1 MKLFIAEKPELGR
14 AIAEGLD
21 GNYKSGEGYIQKGDN
36 IVTWAFG
43 HILEL
48 AKPEEYDEKY
58 KLWKLEDLPLPIKEF
73 KYLPK
78 KESKK
83 QLKIICDL
91 IHSDK
96 ITSIVNCG
104 DADDEGQILVD
115 EIIQYSKTSKPVFR
129 VLINDLTPKAV
140 KEEIAKIKPNADF
153 KGMSERGFARSQ
165 ADWIVGINL
174 TRAYTIMA
182 RKNGY
187 EGILSVGRV
196 QTPILALIVNR
207 DKEFEN
213 FKSINYYSLLGDFN
227 INNNT
232 IKARLKTEDKILDE
246 NLAKEIKESCEN
258 QNAKIN
264 LKIENKKEYP
274 PLPYNLLVLQAEC
287 AKLFGFSPD
296 KTLEITQILREK
308 HKAITYN
315 RSDCQYLPE
324 TMFEQAPNI
333 LNIIKENLN
342 SNDEIQALI
351 DSSDL
356 TIKSKAF
363 NDANISAHYGII
375 PTQNKISSQL
385 TQDELVV
392 YNLIA
397 KRFIIQFFH
406 PREYQT
412 TTINLEV
419 NQRIF
424 TATQNKTTKSGF
436 RSLWQNIDSEEEQEN
451 NENDINDLSILKNG
465 DIAKCSLIQIEK
477 KQTKPRPYYT
487 MTTLLKDLNSVA
499 KYVSDERIK
508 KLLIEKDKDKKG
520 ESGGIGTPA
529 TRSNHIKTLI
539 EREYIEVS
547 KDKKQIIK
555 STKKGRDL
563 IKLSPKSLIT
573 PDMTALWF
581 EQQKM
586 IEISELRREQFL
598 EEITKEVISEI
609 QRIDK
614 NQEFKIL
621 DNENKP
627 KIQCP
632 QCNKGFLTKRKGKY
646 GNFWGCSEFKQGCKA
661 IYPDNKGTPNF
672 ETKQAS
678 NDTTHKCPQC
688 NKGFLQRIKSKNGNS
703 WWWGCSE
710 FKQGCKAIYPDNK
723 GTPNFE
729 TKQASNDTTHKCPQ
743 CNKGFLQRIKSKNGN
758 SWWWGCSE
766 FKQGCKAMYYDD
778 NGKPKIINV

>member
-1 MKLFIAEKPELGR
+1 MRLFIAEKPELGK

-296 KTLEITQILREK
+296 KTLEITQNLREK

-351 DSSDL
+351 ASSDL

-563 IKLSPKSLIT
+563 L
-573 PDMTALWF
+573 
-581 EQQKM
+581 
-586 IEISELRREQFL
+586 
-598 EEITKEVISEI
+598 
-609 QRIDK
+609 
-614 NQEFKIL
+614 N
-621 DNENKP
+621 
-627 KIQCP
+627 
-632 QCNKGFLTKRKGKY
+632 
-646 GNFWGCSEFKQGCKA
+646 
-661 IYPDNKGTPNF
+661 
-672 ETKQAS
+672 
-678 NDTTHKCPQC
+678 
-688 NKGFLQRIKSKNGNS
+688 FLQNHLLLL
-703 WWWGCSE
+703 
-710 FKQGCKAIYPDNK
+710 
-723 GTPNFE
+723 T
-729 TKQASNDTTHKCPQ
+729 
-743 CNKGFLQRIKSKNGN
+743 
-758 SWWWGCSE
+758 
-766 FKQGCKAMYYDD
+766 
-778 NGKPKIINV
+778 

>member
-1 MKLFIAEKPELGR
+1 MRLFIAEKPELGR

-21 GNYKSGEGYIQKGDN
+21 GNYKSGEGYIQKGND

-48 AKPEEYDEKY
+48 AKPEEYDDKY

-91 IHSDK
+91 INNDK

-104 DADDEGQILVD
+104 DADDEGQILID
-115 EIIQYSKTSKPVFR
+115 EIVLYSKTSKPVFR

-140 KEEIAKIKPNADF
+140 KEEITKIQPNENF

-174 TRAYTIMA
+174 TRAYTIIA
-182 RKNGY
+182 RQNHFDGV
-187 EGILSVGRV
+187 LSVGRV
-196 QTPILALIVNR
+196 QTPILGLVVAR
-207 DKEFEN
+207 DKEFES
-213 FKSINYYSLLGDFN
+213 FKSINYYSLLGHFEV
-227 INNNT
+227 NNS
-232 IKARLKTEDKILDE
+232 IFKARLKTEEKILDE
-246 NLAKEIKESCEN
+246 NIAKEIKNTCEN

-264 LKIENKKEYP
+264 LKTEDKKEYP
-274 PLPYNLLVLQAEC
+274 PLPYNLLILQAEC
-287 AKLFGFSPD
+287 AKIFGFSPD
-296 KTLEITQILREK
+296 KTLQITQSLREK

-324 TMFEQAPNI
+324 TMFEEAPKI
-333 LNIIKENLN
+333 LESIKENLN
-342 SNDEIQALI
+342 NDEIKALI
-351 DSSDL
+351 AGSDIK
-356 TIKSKAF
+356 IKSKAF

-385 TQDELVV
+385 TQEELVV
-392 YNLIA
+392 YDLIA

-412 TTINLEV
+412 TTINLEI
-419 NQRIF
+419 NQRVF
-424 TATQNKTTKSGF
+424 TATQNKTIKNGF
-436 RSLWQNIDSEEEQEN
+436 RSLWQNIDSDKEEQDLDK
-451 NENDINDLSILKNG
+451 NEYDLSSLKDSN
-465 DIAKCSLIQIEK
+465 IAKCSSIQIEK

-499 KYVSDERIK
+499 KYVTDEKIK
-508 KLLIEKDKDKKG
+508 KLLMEKDKDKKG

-539 EREYIEVS
+539 ERGYIEVS
-547 KDKKQIIK
+547 KDKKQIVK
-555 STKKGRDL
+555 STKKGKDL
-563 IKLSPKSLIT
+563 ISLSPKSLTT

-586 IEISELRREQFL
+586 IETLELQRKQFL
-598 EEITKEVISEI
+598 EEVTKEVINEI
-609 QRIDK
+609 QRINN
-614 NQEFKIL
+614 NQDFKIL
-621 DNENKP
+621 GDKSKP

-632 QCNKGFLTKRKGKY
+632 QCNKGFLQK
-646 GNFWGCSEFKQGCKA
+646 
-661 IYPDNKGTPNF
+661 
-672 ETKQAS
+672 
-678 NDTTHKCPQC
+678 
-688 NKGFLQRIKSKNGNS
+688 IKSKNG
-703 WWWGCSE
+703 
-710 FKQGCKAIYPDNK
+710 K
-723 GTPNFE
+723 G
-729 TKQASNDTTHKCPQ
+729 
-743 CNKGFLQRIKSKNGN
+743 
-758 SWWWGCSE
+758 WWWGCSE

-778 NGKPKIINV
+778 NGKPKIQSN

>member
-1 MKLFIAEKPELGR
+1 MRLFIAEKPELGR

-187 EGILSVGRV
+187 EGVLSVGRV

-213 FKSINYYSLLGDFN
+213 FKSIDYFSLLGDFN

-246 NLAKEIKESCEN
+246 NLAKEIKKSCEN

-296 KTLEITQILREK
+296 KTLEITQNLREK

-351 DSSDL
+351 ASSDL

-710 FKQGCKAIYPDNK
+710 FKQGCKA
-723 GTPNFE
+723 
-729 TKQASNDTTHKCPQ
+729 
-743 CNKGFLQRIKSKNGN
+743 
-758 SWWWGCSE
+758 
-766 FKQGCKAMYYDD
+766 MYYDD

>member
-351 DSSDL
+351 ASSDL

-436 RSLWQNIDSEEEQEN
+436 RSLWQNVDSEEEQEN

-508 KLLIEKDKDKKG
+508 KLLMEKDKDKKG

-614 NQEFKIL
+614 NQEF
-621 DNENKP
+621 N
-627 KIQCP
+627 Q
-632 QCNKGFLTKRKGKY
+632 TKREIWKLLG
-646 GNFWGCSEFKQGCKA
+646 
-661 IYPDNKGTPNF
+661 
-672 ETKQAS
+672 
-678 NDTTHKCPQC
+678 
-688 NKGFLQRIKSKNGNS
+688 L
-703 WWWGCSE
+703 
-710 FKQGCKAIYPDNK
+710 
-723 GTPNFE
+723 
-729 TKQASNDTTHKCPQ
+729 
-743 CNKGFLQRIKSKNGN
+743 
-758 SWWWGCSE
+758 
-766 FKQGCKAMYYDD
+766 
-778 NGKPKIINV
+778 

>member
-1 MKLFIAEKPELGR
+1 MRLFIAEKPELGR

-140 KEEIAKIKPNADF
+140 KEEIAKIKSNADF

-187 EGILSVGRV
+187 EGVLSVGRV

-213 FKSINYYSLLGDFN
+213 FKSIDYFSLLGDFN

-246 NLAKEIKESCEN
+246 NLAKEIKKSCEN

-296 KTLEITQILREK
+296 KTLEITQNLREK

-351 DSSDL
+351 ASSDL

-436 RSLWQNIDSEEEQEN
+436 RSLWQNVDSEEEQEN

-508 KLLIEKDKDKKG
+508 KLLMEKDKDKKG

-646 GNFWGCSEFKQGCKA
+646 GNFWGCSE
-661 IYPDNKGTPNF
+661 YM
-672 ETKQAS
+672 E
-678 NDTTHKCPQC
+678 
-688 NKGFLQRIKSKNGNS
+688 
-703 WWWGCSE
+703 
-710 FKQGCKAIYPDNK
+710 GCKAIYPDNK

>member
-1 MKLFIAEKPELGR
+1 MRLFIAEKPELGR

-196 QTPILALIVNR
+196 QTPILSLIVNR
-207 DKEFEN
+207 DKKFEN

-232 IKARLKTEDKILDE
+232 IKARLKTEYKILDE

-351 DSSDL
+351 ASSDL

-710 FKQGCKAIYPDNK
+710 FKQGCKA
-723 GTPNFE
+723 
-729 TKQASNDTTHKCPQ
+729 
-743 CNKGFLQRIKSKNGN
+743 
-758 SWWWGCSE
+758 
-766 FKQGCKAMYYDD
+766 MYYDD

>member
-1 MKLFIAEKPELGR
+1 MRLFIAEKPELGR

-140 KEEIAKIKPNADF
+140 KEEIAKIKSNADF

-187 EGILSVGRV
+187 EGVLSVGRV

-213 FKSINYYSLLGDFN
+213 FKSIDYFSLLGDFN

-246 NLAKEIKESCEN
+246 NLAKEIKKSCEN

-296 KTLEITQILREK
+296 KTLEITQNLREK

-351 DSSDL
+351 ASSDL

-436 RSLWQNIDSEEEQEN
+436 RSLWQNVDSEEEQEN

-465 DIAKCSLIQIEK
+465 DIAKCSLIEIEK

-508 KLLIEKDKDKKG
+508 KLLMEKDKDKKG

-646 GNFWGCSEFKQGCKA
+646 GNFWGCSEYMEGCKA
-661 IYPDNKGTPNF
+661 IYPDNKGTP
-672 ETKQAS
+672 S
-678 NDTTHKCPQC
+678 
-688 NKGFLQRIKSKNGNS
+688 
-703 WWWGCSE
+703 
-710 FKQGCKAIYPDNK
+710 
-723 GTPNFE
+723 FE

>member
-1 MKLFIAEKPELGR
+1 MRLFIAEKPELGR

-187 EGILSVGRV
+187 EGVLSVGRV
-196 QTPILALIVNR
+196 QTPILSLIVNR

-213 FKSINYYSLLGDFN
+213 FKSIDYYSLLGDFN

-296 KTLEITQILREK
+296 KTLEITQNLREK

-351 DSSDL
+351 ASSDL

-412 TTINLEV
+412 STINLEV

-436 RSLWQNIDSEEEQEN
+436 RSLWQNVDSEEEQEN

-508 KLLIEKDKDKKG
+508 KLLMEKDKDKKG

-632 QCNKGFLTKRKGKY
+632 QCNKGFL
-646 GNFWGCSEFKQGCKA
+646 
-661 IYPDNKGTPNF
+661 
-672 ETKQAS
+672 
-678 NDTTHKCPQC
+678 
-688 NKGFLQRIKSKNGNS
+688 
-703 WWWGCSE
+703 
-710 FKQGCKAIYPDNK
+710 
-723 GTPNFE
+723 
-729 TKQASNDTTHKCPQ
+729 
-743 CNKGFLQRIKSKNGN
+743 QRIKSKNGN

-766 FKQGCKAMYYDD
+766 FKQGCKAMYYD
-778 NGKPKIINV
+778 NNRK

>member
-1 MKLFIAEKPELGR
+1 MRLFIAEKPELGK

-43 HILEL
+43 HILKL

-187 EGILSVGRV
+187 EGVLSVGRV

-213 FKSINYYSLLGDFN
+213 FKSIDYFSLLGDFN

-246 NLAKEIKESCEN
+246 NLAKEIKKSCEN

-296 KTLEITQILREK
+296 KTLEITQNLREK

-351 DSSDL
+351 ASSDL

-412 TTINLEV
+412 NTINLEV

-508 KLLIEKDKDKKG
+508 KLLMEKDKDKKG

-632 QCNKGFLTKRKGKY
+632 QCNKGFL
-646 GNFWGCSEFKQGCKA
+646 
-661 IYPDNKGTPNF
+661 
-672 ETKQAS
+672 
-678 NDTTHKCPQC
+678 
-688 NKGFLQRIKSKNGNS
+688 
-703 WWWGCSE
+703 
-710 FKQGCKAIYPDNK
+710 
-723 GTPNFE
+723 
-729 TKQASNDTTHKCPQ
+729 
-743 CNKGFLQRIKSKNGN
+743 QRIKSKNGN

>member
-1 MKLFIAEKPELGR
+1 MRLFIAEKPELGR

-48 AKPEEYDEKY
+48 AKSEEYDEKY

-196 QTPILALIVNR
+196 QTPILSLIVNR

-351 DSSDL
+351 ASSDL

-436 RSLWQNIDSEEEQEN
+436 RSLWQNVDSEEEQEN

-508 KLLIEKDKDKKG
+508 KLLMEKDKDKKG

-632 QCNKGFLTKRKGKY
+632 QCNKGFL
-646 GNFWGCSEFKQGCKA
+646 
-661 IYPDNKGTPNF
+661 
-672 ETKQAS
+672 
-678 NDTTHKCPQC
+678 
-688 NKGFLQRIKSKNGNS
+688 
-703 WWWGCSE
+703 
-710 FKQGCKAIYPDNK
+710 
-723 GTPNFE
+723 
-729 TKQASNDTTHKCPQ
+729 
-743 CNKGFLQRIKSKNGN
+743 QRIKSKNGN

-766 FKQGCKAMYYDD
+766 FKQGCKAMYYD
-778 NGKPKIINV
+778 NNRKPKIINV

>member
-1 MKLFIAEKPELGR
+1 MRLFIAEKPELGR

-115 EIIQYSKTSKPVFR
+115 EIVQYSKTSKPVFR

-187 EGILSVGRV
+187 EGVLSVGRV

-213 FKSINYYSLLGDFN
+213 FKSIDYFSLLGDFN

-246 NLAKEIKESCEN
+246 NLAKEIKKSCEN

-296 KTLEITQILREK
+296 KTLEITQNLREK

-351 DSSDL
+351 ASSDL

-436 RSLWQNIDSEEEQEN
+436 RSLWQNVDSEEEQEN

-646 GNFWGCSEFKQGCKA
+646 GNFWGCSE
-661 IYPDNKGTPNF
+661 YM
-672 ETKQAS
+672 E
-678 NDTTHKCPQC
+678 
-688 NKGFLQRIKSKNGNS
+688 
-703 WWWGCSE
+703 
-710 FKQGCKAIYPDNK
+710 GCKAIYPDNK

>member
-586 IEISELRREQFL
+586 IEI
-598 EEITKEVISEI
+598 
-609 QRIDK
+609 
-614 NQEFKIL
+614 
-621 DNENKP
+621 
-627 KIQCP
+627 
-632 QCNKGFLTKRKGKY
+632 
-646 GNFWGCSEFKQGCKA
+646 
-661 IYPDNKGTPNF
+661 
-672 ETKQAS
+672 
-678 NDTTHKCPQC
+678 
-688 NKGFLQRIKSKNGNS
+688 
-703 WWWGCSE
+703 
-710 FKQGCKAIYPDNK
+710 
-723 GTPNFE
+723 
-729 TKQASNDTTHKCPQ
+729 
-743 CNKGFLQRIKSKNGN
+743 
-758 SWWWGCSE
+758 
-766 FKQGCKAMYYDD
+766 
-778 NGKPKIINV
+778 

>member
-1 MKLFIAEKPELGR
+1 MRLFIAEKPELGK

-296 KTLEITQILREK
+296 KTLEITQNLREK

-351 DSSDL
+351 ASSDL

-419 NQRIF
+419 NQNF

-632 QCNKGFLTKRKGKY
+632 QCNKGFL
-646 GNFWGCSEFKQGCKA
+646 
-661 IYPDNKGTPNF
+661 
-672 ETKQAS
+672 
-678 NDTTHKCPQC
+678 
-688 NKGFLQRIKSKNGNS
+688 
-703 WWWGCSE
+703 
-710 FKQGCKAIYPDNK
+710 
-723 GTPNFE
+723 
-729 TKQASNDTTHKCPQ
+729 
-743 CNKGFLQRIKSKNGN
+743 QRIKSKNGN

>member
-1 MKLFIAEKPELGR
+1 MRLFIAEKPELGR

-115 EIIQYSKTSKPVFR
+115 EIVQYSKTSKPVFR

-187 EGILSVGRV
+187 EGVLSVGRV

-213 FKSINYYSLLGDFN
+213 FKSIDYFSLLGDFN

-246 NLAKEIKESCEN
+246 NLAKEIKKSCEN

-296 KTLEITQILREK
+296 KTLEITQNLREK

-351 DSSDL
+351 ASSDL

-436 RSLWQNIDSEEEQEN
+436 RSLWQNVDSEEEQEN

-508 KLLIEKDKDKKG
+508 KLLMEKDKDKKG

-646 GNFWGCSEFKQGCKA
+646 GNFWGCSE
-661 IYPDNKGTPNF
+661 YM
-672 ETKQAS
+672 E
-678 NDTTHKCPQC
+678 
-688 NKGFLQRIKSKNGNS
+688 
-703 WWWGCSE
+703 
-710 FKQGCKAIYPDNK
+710 GCKAIYPDNK

-778 NGKPKIINV
+778 NGK

>member
-465 DIAKCSLIQIEK
+465 DIAKCSLIQIKK

-710 FKQGCKAIYPDNK
+710 FKQG
-723 GTPNFE
+723 
-729 TKQASNDTTHKCPQ
+729 
-743 CNKGFLQRIKSKNGN
+743 
-758 SWWWGCSE
+758 
-766 FKQGCKAMYYDD
+766 
-778 NGKPKIINV
+778 

>member
-1 MKLFIAEKPELGR
+1 MRLFIAEKPELGR

-21 GNYKSGEGYIQKGDN
+21 GNYKNGEGYIQKGND

-78 KESKK
+78 KDSKK

-91 IHSDK
+91 INSDK

-115 EIIQYSKTSKPVFR
+115 EIVQYSKTTKPVFR

-140 KEEIAKIKPNADF
+140 KEEIAKIKPNIDF

-174 TRAYTIMA
+174 TRAYTIIA
-182 RKNGY
+182 KQNNFD
-187 EGILSVGRV
+187 GILSVGRV
-196 QTPILALIVNR
+196 QTPILGLIVAR
-207 DKEFEN
+207 DKEFES
-213 FKSINYYSLLGDFN
+213 FKSIDYYSLLGNFKINDN
-227 INNNT
+227 I
-232 IKARLKTEDKILDE
+232 IKARLKTDEKILDE
-246 NLAKEIKESCEN
+246 NIAKEIKNSCEN
-258 QNAKIN
+258 QTAKIN

-274 PLPYNLLVLQAEC
+274 PLPYNLLILQAEC
-287 AKLFGFSPD
+287 AKIFGFSPD
-296 KTLEITQILREK
+296 KTLQITQSLREK

-324 TMFEQAPNI
+324 TMFEEAPKI
-333 LNIIKENLN
+333 LNSIKENLN
-342 SNDEIQALI
+342 NSEIEALI
-351 DSSDL
+351 AGSNT

-385 TQDELVV
+385 TQDELAV
-392 YNLIA
+392 YDLIA

-412 TTINLEV
+412 TTINLEI

-424 TATQNKTTKSGF
+424 TTAQSKTIKSGF
-436 RSLWQNIDSEEEQEN
+436 RSLWKNIDNDKEDEQDSDK
-451 NENDINDLSILKNG
+451 NDYDLSSLKDN
-465 DIAKCSLIQIEK
+465 DSAKCSLIEIEK

-499 KYVSDERIK
+499 KYVTDERIK
-508 KLLIEKDKDKKG
+508 KLLMEKDKDKKG

-539 EREYIEVS
+539 ERGYIEVS

-555 STKKGRDL
+555 STKKGKDL
-563 IKLSPKSLIT
+563 IALSPKSLTT

-586 IEISELRREQFL
+586 IETSELERKQFL
-598 EEITKEVISEI
+598 EEVTKKVINEI
-609 QRIDK
+609 NRISNDQ
-614 NQEFKIL
+614 NFKIL
-621 DNENKP
+621 EDENKP

-632 QCNKGFLTKRKGKY
+632 QCNQGFLTKRKGKY
-646 GNFWGCSEFKQGCKA
+646 GDFWGCSGYKEGCKA
-661 IYPDNKGTPNF
+661 IYPDNKGAPNF
-672 ETKQAS
+672 ETKQNN
-678 NDTTHKCPQC
+678 NDTTYKCPQC
-688 NKGFLQRIKSKNGNS
+688 NKGFLQRIKSKNGKS
-703 WWWGCSE
+703 WWWGCNE
-710 FKQGCKAIYPDNK
+710 F
-723 GTPNFE
+723 
-729 TKQASNDTTHKCPQ
+729 
-743 CNKGFLQRIKSKNGN
+743 R
-758 SWWWGCSE
+758 
-766 FKQGCKAMYYDD
+766 QGCKAMYYDN
-778 NGKPKIINV
+778 NGVPKI

>member
-1 MKLFIAEKPELGR
+1 MRLFIAEKPELGR

-115 EIIQYSKTSKPVFR
+115 EIVQYSKTSKPVFR

-187 EGILSVGRV
+187 EGVLSVGRV

-213 FKSINYYSLLGDFN
+213 FKSIDYYSLLGDFN

-246 NLAKEIKESCEN
+246 NLAKEIKKSCEN

-296 KTLEITQILREK
+296 KTLEITQNLREK

-351 DSSDL
+351 ASSDL

-412 TTINLEV
+412 NTINLEV

-436 RSLWQNIDSEEEQEN
+436 RSLWQNVDSEEEQEN

-646 GNFWGCSEFKQGCKA
+646 GNFWGCSE
-661 IYPDNKGTPNF
+661 YM
-672 ETKQAS
+672 E
-678 NDTTHKCPQC
+678 
-688 NKGFLQRIKSKNGNS
+688 
-703 WWWGCSE
+703 
-710 FKQGCKAIYPDNK
+710 GCKAIYPDNK

>member
-1 MKLFIAEKPELGR
+1 MRLFIAEKPELGR

-196 QTPILALIVNR
+196 QTPILSLIVNR

-351 DSSDL
+351 ASSDL

-436 RSLWQNIDSEEEQEN
+436 RSLWQNVDSEEEQEN

-508 KLLIEKDKDKKG
+508 KLLMEKDKDKKG

-586 IEISELRREQFL
+586 RIKKRTILRR
-598 EEITKEVISEI
+598 
-609 QRIDK
+609 
-614 NQEFKIL
+614 NH
-621 DNENKP
+621 
-627 KIQCP
+627 
-632 QCNKGFLTKRKGKY
+632 KR
-646 GNFWGCSEFKQGCKA
+646 
-661 IYPDNKGTPNF
+661 
-672 ETKQAS
+672 S
-678 NDTTHKCPQC
+678 N
-688 NKGFLQRIKSKNGNS
+688 
-703 WWWGCSE
+703 
-710 FKQGCKAIYPDNK
+710 
-723 GTPNFE
+723 
-729 TKQASNDTTHKCPQ
+729 
-743 CNKGFLQRIKSKNGN
+743 
-758 SWWWGCSE
+758 
-766 FKQGCKAMYYDD
+766 
-778 NGKPKIINV
+778 